1 MVQEKTSLVT
11 WIVDILKKRQ
21 YKATADPI
29 NDALV
34 HLLTDVISFHE
45 ATGTSVLHA
54 FFELIRAD
62 AKEMTWLLNLIGEKL
77 PHHVLPQIHEYLV
90 LGLSVYGNPF
100 LGSKNGEDTMNENQ
114 ISLIH
119 IGNSLFQHLLSIH
132 PNQTVESLTTIQKRY
147 LDWISNPS
155 VLSTDFQKFTLGYLL
170 SLPKISP
177 ALLNESWSSM
187 FNLIYENNTAG
198 SIFYHEKNTLSS
210 IAKNKDGEIEPISH
224 LFSRWLATVAFDPK
238 GYIMR
243 HAMDVMIMLDT
254 LAYDSRLD
262 LSHLL
267 PTGDRSI
274 LDTLQPS
281 IKQLNLEPASIDLFD
296 WINSRTAPND
306 LRIPLFLLQLIMI
319 NNDSKEYTAN
329 LFVQLITRLN
339 CAKDLVLKLIPT
351 AESKWPGIFQ
361 IALEN
366 IFSKTIAIHIANTT
380 QIEKILGNLAAL
392 YEDSQKEPGYQAFH
406 AYINSHSRQVL
417 LVFINHPSTA
427 CRVMGYRVLN
437 NSKFYQ
443 QMNPQDQEHL
453 SQLLVDA
460 WFRHL
465 KGRYFGQESKD
476 LLYIQQRLIVN
487 CCQNISFGKAILSV
501 VIEYILNGA
510 LEIFPTIDVDTLQ
523 QQQSSLFDR
532 IHSKEYA
539 TSQSQAKKPPKFVT
553 LVDILKQ
560 DIDKRDKIYM
570 DNIEQTASLFD
581 KFKDCVSS
589 EQYSD
594 IHHHILFFLSSK
606 WSPSAAP
613 MTAYDDA
620 LPRNIP
626 YPWDITIGSAFKDH
640 PALFPIFEKCI
651 QVVKPATTNDIIRSI
666 LVYFIV
672 FWNMKEVV
680 TVPTTL
686 TYATQLEETIRL
698 VLLLK
703 PSLPQVLVNSYRL
716 FPFLSAKE
724 LGDLLYQVI
733 WSYVRHSTNIPGI
746 HKTEDKQLVEKCKET
761 MLSICQ
767 HRLKILEKT
776 PSWHQALQQTII
788 NFIG

>member
-1 MVQEKTSLVT
+1 M
-11 WIVDILKKRQ
+11 
-21 YKATADPI
+21 
-29 NDALV
+29 
-34 HLLTDVISFHE
+34 
-45 ATGTSVLHA
+45 
-54 FFELIRAD
+54 FFVNNRL
-62 AKEMTWLLNLIGEKL
+62 
-77 PHHVLPQIHEYLV
+77 
-90 LGLSVYGNPF
+90 
-100 LGSKNGEDTMNENQ
+100 
-114 ISLIH
+114 
-119 IGNSLFQHLLSIH
+119 
-132 PNQTVESLTTIQKRY
+132 
-147 LDWISNPS
+147 
-155 VLSTDFQKFTLGYLL
+155 DFQKFTLGYLL

-198 SIFYHEKNTLSS
+198 SIFYHEKNTSSS

-224 LFSRWLATVAFDPK
+224 LFSRWLATVAFDSK

-267 PTGDRSI
+267 P
-274 LDTLQPS
+274 
-281 IKQLNLEPASIDLFD
+281 
-296 WINSRTAPND
+296 
-306 LRIPLFLLQLIMI
+306 LIMI

-406 AYINSHSRQVL
+406 TYINSHSRQVL
-417 LVFINHPSTA
+417 LVFINHPSAA

-476 LLYIQQRLIVN
+476 LLDIQQRLN
-487 CCQNISFGKAILSV
+487 
-501 VIEYILNGA
+501 
-510 LEIFPTIDVDTLQ
+510 VDTLQ

-532 IHSKEYA
+532 IHSKEHA

-606 WSPSAAP
+606 WSPSSAP
-613 MTAYDDA
+613 MAAYDDA

-626 YPWDITIGSAFKDH
+626 YPWDITIGNAFKDH

-703 PSLPQVLVNSYRL
+703 PVRTHVYLV
-716 FPFLSAKE
+716 
-724 LGDLLYQVI
+724 
-733 WSYVRHSTNIPGI
+733 
-746 HKTEDKQLVEKCKET
+746 DK
-761 MLSICQ
+761 
-767 HRLKILEKT
+767 
-776 PSWHQALQQTII
+776 
-788 NFIG
+788 G